1 MQGHHKEK
9 NEKTSLS
16 PPEYCASLLNLFV
29 TFQQS
34 DSTIDENTVRY
45 WAEI

>member
-1 MQGHHKEK
+1 MQAHHKEK